1 VSAILQAMTNL
12 NGAVSKLEAAAIRQE
27 QKVGQLKKK
36 GAAAPQIDL
45 FSAPAV
51 ANANRGAYV
60 ADPAALA
67 RKLDVAIEKVEQ
79 ILREA

>member
-1 VSAILQAMTNL
+1 SNL
-12 NGAVSKLEAAAIRQE
+12 ESAAAAQAKTRAA
-27 QKVGQLKKK
+27 VGKKS
-36 GAAAPQIDL
+36 AAGQIDL
-45 FSAPAV
+45 FTQPA
-51 ANANRGAYV
+51 NQRGKYV

>member
-1 VSAILQAMTNL
+1 MSAILQAVSHL
-12 NGAVSKLEAAAIRQE
+12 NGAVSKLESAVVAQEKNRAVVKKSSAIAQTD
-27 QKVGQLKKK
+27 LF
-36 GAAAPQIDL
+36 AAP
-45 FSAPAV
+45 V
-51 ANANRGAYV
+51 AANQRGKYV

>member
-1 VSAILQAMTNL
+1 MSAILQAVSRL
-12 NGAVSKLEAAAIRQE
+12 NGAVSNLEKAAVAQE
-27 QKVGQLKKK
+27 KSRALSGKKPSS
-36 GAAAPQIDL
+36 GPQIDL
-45 FSAPAV
+45 FSAPA
-51 ANANRGAYV
+51 NQRGKYV

>member
-1 VSAILQAMTNL
+1 MSAIIQALSQL
-12 NGAVSKLEAAAIRQE
+12 NGSVNKLEAAAVQIEKTRA
-27 QKVGQLKKK
+27 VSKKK
-36 GAAAPQIDL
+36 NSSPQIDL
-45 FSAPAV
+45 FAAPA
-51 ANANRGAYV
+51 ANQRGTYV

>member
-1 VSAILQAMTNL
+1 MSAIIQALSNL
-12 NGAVSKLEAAAIRQE
+12 NGSVNRLETAVIQAESTRSLS
-27 QKVGQLKKK
+27 KKK
-36 GAAAPQIDL
+36 AAVPQIDL
-45 FSAPAV
+45 FAQPA
-51 ANANRGAYV
+51 ANERGKYV

>member
-1 VSAILQAMTNL
+1 MSALLQAVSRL
-12 NGAVSKLEAAAIRQE
+12 NGAVSNLEQAAVAQE
-27 QKVGQLKKK
+27 KARAAVGKKK
-36 GAAAPQIDL
+36 SSPQIDL
-45 FSAPAV
+45 FAQPSA
-51 ANANRGAYV
+51 ANQRGKYV

>member
-1 VSAILQAMTNL
+1 MSAILQAVSRL
-12 NGAVSKLEAAAIRQE
+12 NGAVGKLEAAVVQQE
-27 QKVGQLKKK
+27 KGRTSGKKTPA
-36 GAAAPQIDL
+36 GQIDL
-45 FSAPAV
+45 FATPTA
-51 ANANRGAYV
+51 ANQRGKYV

>member
-1 VSAILQAMTNL
+1 MSAILQAVTRL
-12 NGAVSKLEAAAIRQE
+12 NGAVSNLEKAAAAQE
-27 QKVGQLKKK
+27 KSRSASKK
-36 GAAAPQIDL
+36 APATAQIDL
-45 FSAPAV
+45 FAAPA
-51 ANANRGAYV
+51 NQRGKYV

>member
-1 VSAILQAMTNL
+1 MSALLQAVSRL
-12 NGAVSKLEAAAIRQE
+12 NGAVSNLEQAAVAQE
-27 QKVGQLKKK
+27 KARASSGKKK
-36 GAAAPQIDL
+36 SSPQIDL
-45 FSAPAV
+45 FAQPAS
-51 ANANRGAYV
+51 NQRGKYV